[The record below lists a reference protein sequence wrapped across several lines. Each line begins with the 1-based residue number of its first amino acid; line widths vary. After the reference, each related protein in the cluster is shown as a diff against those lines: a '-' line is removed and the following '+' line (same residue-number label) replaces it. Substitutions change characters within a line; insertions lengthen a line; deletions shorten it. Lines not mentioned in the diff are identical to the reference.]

1 MSLNNVKKV
10 LSNLGWEFKITY
22 KDKTI
27 QSENYL
33 KMTRTKIGNNI
44 FKYRNKY
51 YENKQKNIKIKKVDS
66 KLDYLEDV
74 TSYFKYISVLK
85 RDKLTG
91 LATRQDL
98 EEFLSKLERTSVFVL
113 CDIDDFKNVNDS
125 YGHKTG
131 DQVLS
136 MLGKIINE
144 NIGAN
149 DFAGRYGGEEFLI
162 IFATDNTSIVKR
174 RIDKINK
181 MFNINSNSLN
191 LSFSAGISIYNKDK
205 TIHETIEEADVAL
218 YYIKKNG
225 KNNSAI
231 YNRKMKK

>member
-66 KLDYLEDV
+66 KLEYLEDV

-136 MLGKIINE
+136 MFGKIINE

-162 IFATDNTSIVKR
+162 IFDTDNTIIVKR
-174 RIDKINK
+174 RIDRINK
-181 MFNINSNSLN
+181 MFNINSNGLN

>member
-66 KLDYLEDV
+66 KLEYLEDV

-136 MLGKIINE
+136 MLVKLLMRILRLMTLPEGM
-144 NIGAN
+144 
-149 DFAGRYGGEEFLI
+149 EE
-162 IFATDNTSIVKR
+162 
-174 RIDKINK
+174 
-181 MFNINSNSLN
+181 
-191 LSFSAGISIYNKDK
+191 
-205 TIHETIEEADVAL
+205 
-218 YYIKKNG
+218 KNF
-225 KNNSAI
+225 
-231 YNRKMKK
+231 

>member
-1 MSLNNVKKV
+1 
-10 LSNLGWEFKITY
+10 
-22 KDKTI
+22 
-27 QSENYL
+27 
-33 KMTRTKIGNNI
+33 
-44 FKYRNKY
+44 
-51 YENKQKNIKIKKVDS
+51 
-66 KLDYLEDV
+66 
-74 TSYFKYISVLK
+74 
-85 RDKLTG
+85 
-91 LATRQDL
+91 
-98 EEFLSKLERTSVFVL
+98 
-113 CDIDDFKNVNDS
+113 
-125 YGHKTG
+125 
-131 DQVLS
+131 